1 MALLQELDLD
11 QINEVLEQ
19 ASQRQLPVT
28 ITVRLEN
35 RWANY
40 PSRILAVRDEHIL
53 LERPMGD
60 PNLGQTPRSR
70 GPQGAGDSADAMP
83 ENGQS
88 PEPHEFVPAER
99 IGLAFKLKHY
109 KHVFCVTITGF
120 ENAELPPSG
129 PAGGEA
135 QTSYDTPLVVTALQ
149 VCCPTRMQ
157 RLQRRAF
164 LRATV
169 PPNRIVRASF
179 WPGGWQD
186 EPTSASAQTPVWLGT
201 VSDISAGGLQ
211 ILTDANIASALH
223 GENSVGMRL
232 VFGAGDQTVYADAQ
246 FRHVEPA
253 GDKALVGF
261 QFVGLA
267 QTPQGRHALDL
278 ISRKVGEYHHI
289 TQWTK
294 PQ

>member
-19 ASQRQLPVT
+19 ASLRQVPVT

-40 PSRILAVRDEHIL
+40 PSRILEVRDEHIL
-53 LERPMGD
+53 LERPIMR
-60 PNLGQTPRSR
+60 PAPRDTGESE
-70 GPQGAGDSADAMP
+70 GAIQ
-83 ENGQS
+83 ETFQS
-88 PEPHEFVPAER
+88 SEPHEFVPAEK
-99 IGLAFKLKHY
+99 IGLSFKLKHY
-109 KHVFCVTITGF
+109 KHVFCTTVTGF
-120 ENAELPPSG
+120 ENVELPFSAT
-129 PAGGEA
+129 AGG
-135 QTSYDTPLVVTALQ
+135 DTPIVLSTLV
-149 VCCPTRMQ
+149 VCCPMQMQ

-179 WPGGWQD
+179 WLGGWQD
-186 EPTSASAQTPVWLGT
+186 EPAGANRQTPVWLGT

-211 ILTDANIASALH
+211 ILTDANVASAFQM
-223 GENSVGMRL
+223 ENPVGMRL

-246 FRHVEPA
+246 FRHVQPA
-253 GDKALVGF
+253 GDKAMIGF
-261 QFVGLA
+261 QFIGLA

-278 ISRKVGEYHHI
+278 ISKKVGEYHHI
-289 TQWTK
+289 LQWAK
-294 PQ
+294 PQWRA